1 MAKRDAIVDCNWSK
15 ASIKQMDAAARRYQ
29 VFIREHTPWQP
40 FPVTYNTMSCWLAD
54 AQFDRC
60 KASTVVTYAR
70 NLRGFCNR
78 KGIDC
83 MEFSSKIWKAF
94 EGGLR
99 AGRSNE
105 VKRSTAVTMQV
116 LARVRPHMRLHDPKQ
131 RQRWL
136 HLLLMHDAML
146 RGGDCTG
153 ERMLRKHVRIEGR
166 MLRVTLDKHKHNRKS
181 AATSITVAPAGHP
194 DYNTPAIMREYLRSS
209 GISAMPEAPLF
220 AKLDSSGRVIVP
232 FKQLSYQAWNQQ
244 FRSMMEAAGVVGATP
259 HGCRAGGLSD
269 AVRHSPL
276 PPVVMAR
283 RAGWSDTGCW
293 QQYLRADEREL
304 AQIARNSF
312 DRVANQDRGATAS
325 YNGHPAG
332 QASSRAAY
340 RSYQFKNAAT

>member
-1 MAKRDAIVDCNWSK
+1 MG
-15 ASIKQMDAAARRYQ
+15 AAARRYQ
-29 VFIREHTPWQP
+29 VFISEHTPWQP

-54 AQFDRC
+54 AQFDHC

-70 NLRGFCNR
+70 NLRGFCSR

-105 VKRSTAVTMQV
+105 VV

-181 AATSITVAPAGHP
+181 AATSIAVAPAAHP
-194 DYNTPAIMREYLRSS
+194 GLQYAGAYALHGVPEVVGNKRPARSATIRKAPVGETQPSLASS
-209 GISAMPEAPLF
+209 GSTLTPQRCTDNDGYPVSTTADKRQRIF
-220 AKLDSSGRVIVP
+220 ASTG
-232 FKQLSYQAWNQQ
+232 SY
-244 FRSMMEAAGVVGATP
+244 RCC
-259 HGCRAGGLSD
+259 CR
-269 AVRHSPL
+269 
-276 PPVVMAR
+276 
-283 RAGWSDTGCW
+283 
-293 QQYLRADEREL
+293 
-304 AQIARNSF
+304 
-312 DRVANQDRGATAS
+312 
-325 YNGHPAG
+325 
-332 QASSRAAY
+332 
-340 RSYQFKNAAT
+340 

>member
-1 MAKRDAIVDCNWSK
+1 
-15 ASIKQMDAAARRYQ
+15 
-29 VFIREHTPWQP
+29 
-40 FPVTYNTMSCWLAD
+40 MSCWLAG

-153 ERMLRKHVRIEGR
+153 GASMYALKGACFGSRS
-166 MLRVTLDKHKHNRKS
+166 TN
-181 AATSITVAPAGHP
+181 TSTTARA
-194 DYNTPAIMREYLRSS
+194 
-209 GISAMPEAPLF
+209 
-220 AKLDSSGRVIVP
+220 
-232 FKQLSYQAWNQQ
+232 QLQ
-244 FRSMMEAAGVVGATP
+244 V
-259 HGCRAGGLSD
+259 
-269 AVRHSPL
+269 
-276 PPVVMAR
+276 
-283 RAGWSDTGCW
+283 
-293 QQYLRADEREL
+293 
-304 AQIARNSF
+304 
-312 DRVANQDRGATAS
+312 
-325 YNGHPAG
+325 
-332 QASSRAAY
+332 
-340 RSYQFKNAAT
+340 